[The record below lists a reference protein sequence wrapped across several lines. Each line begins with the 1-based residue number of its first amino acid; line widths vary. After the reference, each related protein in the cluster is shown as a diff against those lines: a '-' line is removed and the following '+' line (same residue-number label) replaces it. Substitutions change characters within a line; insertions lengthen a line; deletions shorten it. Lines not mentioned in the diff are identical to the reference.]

1 MSQPNLK
8 YDAEHERAF
17 EIAQARADLL
27 RLAEEQGVGPVTN
40 FDDLL
45 GHPPQD
51 DEGNDDVDNFL
62 RLLREWHTVE
72 IPKLINHQLFTTNH

>member
-27 RLAEEQGVGPVTN
+27 SLAEEQGVGPVTN

-45 GHPPQD
+45 GHPPED
-51 DEGNDDVDNFL
+51 DEGNDDVDEFL
-62 RLLREWHTVE
+62 RMRLEWRKQDLEIERQRAPKWLR
-72 IPKLINHQLFTTNH
+72 